1 MARADSVTGGGKF
14 NCPVEIPVGVLGGK
28 WKLVLIYHLLAGPR
42 RNGELCRLVP
52 GITQKMLTQQLRELE
67 RDGIVIRTVHR
78 EVPPKVVYTIDPGEA
93 KPLQTLTKAMCD
105 WANYWASRTGAEI
118 RYPAAAVTAP
128 RLR

>member
-1 MARADSVTGGGKF
+1 MTGGDSVAGSGKF
-14 NCPVEIPVGVLGGK
+14 NCPVEIPVDVLGGK
-28 WKLVLIYHLLAGPR
+28 WKLVLIYHLLAGPQ

-93 KPLQTLTKAMCD
+93 QPLRTLTRAMCD
-105 WANYWASRTGAEI
+105 WASYWAAQTGAEI
-118 RYPAAAVTAP
+118 KHPVK
-128 RLR
+128 LV